1 MKDVNAPT
9 LDGKAP
15 EKEITERPL
24 HFYGFN
30 ELIILGMVP
39 LIFVCDC
46 TIYVIIWKLPIEGGN
61 VPLVSRFQ
69 NLRDLILL

>member
-46 TIYVIIWKLPIEGGN
+46 TIYVMIWKLPIEGGN
-61 VPLVSRFQ
+61 VPHVLRFQ
-69 NLRDLILL
+69 NLRDILL

>member
-1 MKDVNAPT
+1 MNDVNAPT

-15 EKEITERPL
+15 ENEITERPL

-30 ELIILGMVP
+30 ELIILGIVP

-46 TIYVIIWKLPIEGGN
+46 TICVMIWKLPIEGGN
-61 VPLVSRFQ
+61 VLLVSRFQ

>member
-30 ELIILGMVP
+30 ELIILGIVP

-46 TIYVIIWKLPIEGGN
+46 TIYIMIWK
-61 VPLVSRFQ
+61 
-69 NLRDLILL
+69 

>member
-39 LIFVCDC
+39 VIFVRDC
-46 TIYVIIWKLPIEGGN
+46 TIRVMIWKSPIEGGN